1 MQPWDLL
8 TFIYTVPENNMNQD
22 PKEIRN
28 NPSDYD
34 DEDDIYDDDDAD
46 CYCE

>member
-1 MQPWDLL
+1 
-8 TFIYTVPENNMNQD
+8 MNQD

-28 NPSDYD
+28 NLNDCD
-34 DEDDIYDDDDAD
+34 DNEDDIYDDDDAD